1 MPLDRC
7 VRNGNGKDQRSIRR
21 DGAVIAMEK
30 LTAEINEYEVARGND
45 PLTVEQVYG
54 TWRTMEKGKY

>member
-1 MPLDRC
+1 MRI
-7 VRNGNGKDQRSIRR
+7 GNRRDQRSIQR
-21 DGAVIAMEK
+21 DGVVIAMEK

-54 TWRTMEKGKY
+54 RRTKMVKGDY